1 MQLYLQEIHD
11 RRPSWWVAGFK
22 RLSMWNSDVRRDE
35 RLGLIL
41 ALASCPKS
49 QLEVLANFNRA
60 LTNFIFSPFLSS
72 LLISFEFVKSHNFR
86 IFKFH
91 TFCYPFLFLIFLII
105 AGDTYKHITSLQY
118 DSGEKQSVRLVIH
131 SWMPCRS
138 SNRWDKLLLT
148 INKHSVCFFWGRG
161 QPNVYEAILGSE
173 NFPPVTRKYS
183 FSESDNIVIR
193 SLLGLPIS

>member
-1 MQLYLQEIHD
+1 MLRLKNIVTSIINAIVQEIHD

-22 RLSMWNSDVRRDE
+22 LLDMWNSDVGRDE
-35 RLGLIL
+35 RLGPTSIL
-41 ALASCPKS
+41 DLASCPKS

-86 IFKFH
+86 IFKFR
-91 TFCYPFLFLIFLII
+91 TFCYPYLFLIFLII

-118 DSGEKQSVRLVIH
+118 DSGKKQSVRLVIH
-131 SWMPCRS
+131 SWMPCKS

-148 INKHSVCFFWGRG
+148 INKHFVCFFEGG
-161 QPNVYEAILGSE
+161 GSPM
-173 NFPPVTRKYS
+173 FMRQS
-183 FSESDNIVIR
+183 
-193 SLLGLPIS
+193 

>member
-22 RLSMWNSDVRRDE
+22 RLDMWNSDVRRDE

-105 AGDTYKHITSLQY
+105 ASDTYKHITSLQY
-118 DSGEKQSVRLVIH
+118 DSEKQSVRLVIH

-138 SNRWDKLLLT
+138 SNRWDKLPLT
-148 INKHSVCFFWGRG
+148 INKHSVWGFFFEGG
-161 QPNVYEAILGSE
+161 GSPM
-173 NFPPVTRKYS
+173 FMRQS
-183 FSESDNIVIR
+183 
-193 SLLGLPIS
+193 